1 MPTPDVVRM
10 KGTQIERNISRL
22 SLIAAVNRVPTS
34 ATAWVRELQI
44 DTLGIQRIECKSGR
58 DQVIPHGTDNDLLVG
73 LINAY
78 VQQGMREDRLV
89 RLSVAELLNL
99 AGLEPCGSNYRAT
112 EHGLDRLNSAV
123 FAVYD
128 SWWDN
133 THHQFT
139 ETKFHI
145 VERYRRTDRYEKQTE
160 IGQFQATNLLEMQLA
175 PEITNS
181 IRSGYLRVLNPEI
194 YHRLKQSL
202 ARTLYRTLEE
212 IRTPV
217 GATPVKQYS
226 VLLGDWGSH
235 LGLQSSAT
243 DKIRR
248 SLEPAHDNLLE
259 TGYLQAVEYQGRGR
273 TQVVVYSFGELAPA
287 ASAASIALLTT
298 RGVGHERAIT
308 YAQTHSVET
317 LQQAAQKLDDIV
329 ARSRKKVSNPPGLL
343 LDIIEHPEKYPAA
356 TGTPSKQPQTHQ
368 PSLHLH
374 PDEPLAQALSPKERR
389 DTFVKV
395 VAMFKLNGETL
406 KQAALNIE
414 QDKLDAA
421 LVSEVQKRLVKLHME
436 GASHTDKEAALSEL
450 L

>member
-1 MPTPDVVRM
+1 M

-89 RLSVAELLNL
+89 RLSVSELLNL

-112 EHGLDRLNSAV
+112 EHGLDRLNSAI

-145 VERYRRTDRYEKQTE
+145 VERYRRTDRYEKQAE

-226 VLLGDWGSH
+226 VLLGDWGNH

-248 SLEPAHDNLLE
+248 SLEPAHTNLLE
-259 TGYLQAVEYQGRGR
+259 TGYLKAVEYQGRGR
-273 TQVVVYSFGELAPA
+273 SQVVVYSFGEVAPA

-298 RGVGHERAIT
+298 RGVGHERAIA
-308 YAQTHSVET
+308 YAQTHSEDSLRQAVE
-317 LQQAAQKLDDIV
+317 QLDDIV
-329 ARSRKKVSNPPGLL
+329 IRSRKKVSNPPGLL
-343 LDIIEHPEKYPAA
+343 LDIIDHPEKYPLTPTDSKKQDAPRKLAA
-356 TGTPSKQPQTHQ
+356 AVEADE
-368 PSLHLH
+368 LL
-374 PDEPLAQALSPKERR
+374 EPLARAISPKERR

-395 VAMFKLNGETL
+395 VAMFKLHGDKL
-406 KQAALNIE
+406 KQAAQNIE
-414 QDKLDAA
+414 QDKLDIA
-421 LVSEVQKRLVKLHME
+421 LVGDVQRRLVKLHME
-436 GASHTDKEAALSEL
+436 GATNADKEAVLTEL